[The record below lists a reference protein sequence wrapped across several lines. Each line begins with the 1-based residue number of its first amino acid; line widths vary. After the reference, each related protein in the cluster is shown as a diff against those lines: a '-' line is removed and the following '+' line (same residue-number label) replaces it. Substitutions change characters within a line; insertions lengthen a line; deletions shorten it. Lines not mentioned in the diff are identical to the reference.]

1 MQSPATYR
9 VVCDLD
15 IDQFEQR
22 RDGRAAARA
31 AISEIRRLRRC
42 DERIRSVR
50 HQRVG
55 RGCVRVSIE
64 LNARSPHEAADVG
77 HAIVRTG
84 VHAAG
89 GATTG
94 WGQIKPEWIGDEAT
108 LRSEVCTTWAAHTAA
123 ALRRLEASRP
133 ALPLFSTVS
142 ASPMVIDLR

>member
-1 MQSPATYR
+1 MQNPPTYR

-15 IDQFEQR
+15 IDQFDQR
-22 RDGRAAARA
+22 REGRAAARA
-31 AISEIRRLRRC
+31 AISEIRRLRHG

-55 RGCVRVSIE
+55 RSCVRVSIE
-64 LNARSPHEAADVG
+64 LAARSPHEAADVG

-94 WGQIKPEWIGDEAT
+94 WGRIKPEWIDTTSSYRTEAC
-108 LRSEVCTTWAAHTAA
+108 STWAAHTAA
-123 ALRRLEASRP
+123 ALRRLEAGRP
-133 ALPLFSTVS
+133 ALPHFSTIS
-142 ASPMVIDLR
+142 SSTMVVDLR